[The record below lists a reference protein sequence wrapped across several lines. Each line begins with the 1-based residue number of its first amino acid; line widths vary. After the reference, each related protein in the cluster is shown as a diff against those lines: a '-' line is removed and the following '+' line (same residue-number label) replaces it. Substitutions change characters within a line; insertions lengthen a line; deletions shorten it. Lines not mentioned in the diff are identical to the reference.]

1 MHALEWLLTEK
12 FFFMGCLNIYMK
24 YIYFRV
30 DIRENRKNS
39 KKLKKKLTYNNVFVN
54 DRHDFQNYCVWIVV
68 HVHLLP
74 RFKFNQDKKNC
85 NSVRFRQF

>member
-1 MHALEWLLTEK
+1 MVINACVRVVIDGEV
-12 FFFMGCLNIYMK
+12 FFMGCLNIYMK

-39 KKLKKKLTYNNVFVN
+39 KILKKILTYNNVFVN

-74 RFKFNQDKKNC
+74 RFKFNQDKNKL
-85 NSVRFRQF
+85 

>member
-1 MHALEWLLTEK
+1 MVVINTCVRVVIDGEV
-12 FFFMGCLNIYMK
+12 FFMGCLN
-24 YIYFRV
+24 IYFRV

-39 KKLKKKLTYNNVFVN
+39 KKLKKILTYDNVFVN

-74 RFKFNQDKKNC
+74 RFKFNQDKNKL
-85 NSVRFRQF
+85 

>member
-12 FFFMGCLNIYMK
+12 FFLWAVWIFTWSTFILEWISERIEKIARNK
-24 YIYFRV
+24 
-30 DIRENRKNS
+30 
-39 KKLKKKLTYNNVFVN
+39 KKKLTYNNVFVN

-74 RFKFNQDKKNC
+74 RFKFNQDKKKL
-85 NSVRFRQF
+85 